1 MINQMRQVETKM
13 GALSSSV
20 KKEKKQTRSDQLVP
34 LQVEWSSTRCFS
46 FRDEDVMVLFKT
58 DNKK

>member
-20 KKEKKQTRSDQLVP
+20 KRKKKTRSDQLVP